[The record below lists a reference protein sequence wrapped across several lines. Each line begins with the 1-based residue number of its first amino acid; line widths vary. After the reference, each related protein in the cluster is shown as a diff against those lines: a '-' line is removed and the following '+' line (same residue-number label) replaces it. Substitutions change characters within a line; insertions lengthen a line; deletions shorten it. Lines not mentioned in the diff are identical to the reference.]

1 MVDIDNIMIHT
12 LKDFLPED
20 LSCRIRDIL
29 MGDSFPY
36 FYRDGVS
43 YEGDDNYCFGHT
55 LFNDDDDYP
64 DDCIINP
71 DYSKLFNQLGIPLV
85 SRISMSRLLRMKINC
100 YPRQTKII
108 ADRTFGG
115 MHVDFER
122 PHVVGIYCVN
132 TNNGYT
138 LFEDGTECPSIAN
151 TMYIFD
157 GSMQHSCVH
166 QTDENIRVNI
176 NMDWED

>member
-1 MVDIDNIMIHT
+1 MIDS
-12 LKDFLPED
+12 P
-20 LSCRIRDIL
+20 
-29 MGDSFPY
+29 
-36 FYRDGVS
+36 V
-43 YEGDDNYCFGHT
+43 
-55 LFNDDDDYP
+55 
-64 DDCIINP
+64 
-71 DYSKLFNQLGIPLV
+71 SKLFNQLGIPLV

-166 QTDENIRVNI
+166 QTDTNIRVNI
-176 NMDWED
+176 NMDWEE